1 MIDDATVRAVLNSI
15 IDPCSRAAG
24 VPAGIVEMGLIRS
37 LEVRQE
43 PAGASITVTIRV
55 TEPGCLMAY
64 PFAKEAHKR
73 LETLPGVASI
83 DVKIDHIC
91 DWEPEAMSP
100 EYRARLE
107 AHRMQRREAVGIH
120 FIPREELACSRNRLT
135 GRA

>member
-1 MIDDATVRAVLNSI
+1 
-15 IDPCSRAAG
+15 
-24 VPAGIVEMGLIRS
+24 MGLIRT
-37 LEVRQE
+37 LEVRQD

-83 DVKIDHIC
+83 DVKIDPVC
-91 DWEPEAMSP
+91 DWEPAAMSP

-107 AHRMQRREAVGIH
+107 AHRVQRREAVGIH
-120 FIPREELACSRNRLT
+120 FVPHEEHVRLRNRST

>member
-1 MIDDATVRAVLNSI
+1 MIDDTAVRAVLNSI

-64 PFAKEAHKR
+64 PFANEARKR
-73 LETLPGVASI
+73 LETLPGVASV
-83 DVKIDHIC
+83 DVKIDPVC
-91 DWEPEAMSP
+91 DWEPAAMSH
-100 EYRARLE
+100 EYRTRLE
-107 AHRMQRREAVGIH
+107 AHRAQRRQAVNIQVVTRQEHAG
-120 FIPREELACSRNRLT
+120 LRNLST
-135 GRA
+135 EGA

>member
-1 MIDDATVRAVLNSI
+1 MIDDTAVRAVLNSI

-64 PFAKEAHKR
+64 PFANEARKR

-83 DVKIDHIC
+83 DVKIDHVC
-91 DWEPEAMSP
+91 DWEPAAMSP
-100 EYRARLE
+100 AYRTRLE
-107 AHRMQRREAVGIH
+107 AHRAQRRQAVNIQ
-120 FIPREELACSRNRLT
+120 FIRRQESVQDHMVQ
-135 GRA
+135 

>member
-1 MIDDATVRAVLNSI
+1 MVDDTAVRAVLNSI

-64 PFAKEAHKR
+64 PFANEARKR
-73 LETLPGVASI
+73 LETLPGIASI
-83 DVKIDHIC
+83 AVKIDHVC
-91 DWEPEAMSP
+91 DWEPAAMSP
-100 EYRARLE
+100 EYHARLE
-107 AHRMQRREAVGIH
+107 AHRAQRREAVGIH
-120 FIPREELACSRNRLT
+120 FVTREEHARLRNHSPK
-135 GRA
+135 RA